1 MCGSIFI
8 EIEFWVIFGPEITRI
23 QKKWAKMAFI
33 LLDRAKNIWN
43 ISIKWKNA
51 LCSIKSGF
59 SRGVAKRTPP
69 GAQASKI
76 TLVLKGLTLFV
87 TGGGGIKC
95 PHYQES
101 VRHFPMGNARIT
113 KTLDFVPLSTRHI
126 PAKPFFKISIFK
138 KNIKRCQKYPKG
150 GPFCEFQIFG
160 VLARNSVFLMAWNSI
175 NTLF

>member
-1 MCGSIFI
+1 MRNRQVPSIINSVSPKFQELI
-8 EIEFWVIFGPEITRI
+8 PTFSKLGLRI
-23 QKKWAKMAFI
+23 NPI
-33 LLDRAKNIWN
+33 CNR
-43 ISIKWKNA
+43 
-51 LCSIKSGF
+51 
-59 SRGVAKRTPP
+59 
-69 GAQASKI
+69 
-76 TLVLKGLTLFV
+76 
-87 TGGGGIKC
+87 GGIKC

-160 VLARNSVFLMAWNSI
+160 VLARNSVFLMA
-175 NTLF
+175 

>member
-1 MCGSIFI
+1 MRECYTSKVLSKPPYLI
-8 EIEFWVIFGPEITRI
+8 
-23 QKKWAKMAFI
+23 AK
-33 LLDRAKNIWN
+33 
-43 ISIKWKNA
+43 IK
-51 LCSIKSGF
+51 LEKS
-59 SRGVAKRTPP
+59 VK
-69 GAQASKI
+69 
-76 TLVLKGLTLFV
+76 LTLFV
-87 TGGGGIKC
+87 TGGGIKC

-160 VLARNSVFLMAWNSI
+160 VSARNSVFLMA
-175 NTLF
+175 